1 MKQLLLLRHAKSS
14 WGDPGVDDHER
25 ALNRRGEKSADRMG
39 AWLRAQRIAPD
50 LVLCST
56 SRRTRQ
62 TLDALMPFHGATPPV
77 ELLPS
82 LYLAGAPG
90 ILDRIRA
97 APDSVKCLLV
107 IGHNP
112 GFEQL
117 AQSLAAEGEPD
128 GLAKL
133 AEKYPTGALA
143 DFRFTGT
150 RWKTVGPGQGRLAAF
165 IRPRDLD

>member
-25 ALNRRGEKSADRMG
+25 PLNRRGENSADRMG
-39 AWLRAQRIAPD
+39 AWLRTQRIAPE

-62 TLDALMPFHGATPPV
+62 TLDALMPFHGATPTV
-77 ELLPS
+77 ELLPA

-90 ILDRIRA
+90 ILERVRA
-97 APDSVKCLLV
+97 VPDSVTCLMM

-117 AQSLAAEGEPD
+117 AQSLAAEGDSEA
-128 GLAKL
+128 LARL
-133 AEKYPTGALA
+133 ADKYPTGALA
-143 DFRFTGT
+143 DIRFTAT
-150 RWKTVGPGQGRLAAF
+150 RWKAVGPGQGRLAAF

>member
-1 MKQLLLLRHAKSS
+1 MKRLLLLRHAKSS

-25 ALNRRGEKSADRMG
+25 TLNRRGEKSADQIG
-39 AWLRAQRIAPD
+39 QWLRSHHIAPD

-62 TLDALMPFHGATPPV
+62 TLDALMPFDGATPTV

-82 LYLAGAPG
+82 LYLAGALA

-97 APDSVKCLLV
+97 ASDSVKCLLV

-117 AQSLAAEGEPD
+117 AQSLAAEGEAEA
-128 GLAKL
+128 LARL

-143 DFRFTGT
+143 DIRFGAA
-150 RWKTVGPGQGRLAAF
+150 RWKTISPGQGRLAAF

>member
-1 MKQLLLLRHAKSS
+1 MKRLLLLRHAKSS
-14 WGDPGVDDHER
+14 WGDPGTDDHER
-25 ALNRRGEKSADRMG
+25 PLNRRGEKSADRMG

-62 TLDALMPFHGATPPV
+62 TLDALMPFHGETPPV
-77 ELLPS
+77 ELLPA

-90 ILDRIRA
+90 ILERVRA
-97 APDSVKCLLV
+97 VADSVKCLMV

-117 AQSLAAEGEPD
+117 AQSLAAEGEAEA
-128 GLAKL
+128 LAKL
-133 AEKYPTGALA
+133 TEKYPTGALA
-143 DFRFTGT
+143 DLRFTVT
-150 RWKTVGPGQGRLAAF
+150 RWKAVGPGQGGLAAF